1 MKAPEFITNLFLRGI
16 DADTDKNLLTPDHST
31 VRDAYLMRRTVN
43 GTYKRTPGDVIEEN
57 RTEDLLE
64 YCTGLFFWE
73 TENLVVEFWYNVSN
87 PYTKTIYIGQWK
99 VAEHVDLP
107 GTRVAMIDAAI
118 DEDDGIIY
126 VTDGASAPVYYD
138 LMDML
143 NSSAT
148 QKYFTD
154 YDKDAHRLQL
164 VTNTNQPVFI
174 GLEHVGAGSGL
185 KGGGYTYATRYVDT
199 QGNVTNWS
207 PATPVIPV
215 HTENTTSTPGNTR
228 IKE

>member
-1 MKAPEFITNLFLRGI
+1 
-16 DADTDKNLLTPDHST
+16 
-31 VRDAYLMRRTVN
+31 
-43 GTYKRTPGDVIEEN
+43 
-57 RTEDLLE
+57 
-64 YCTGLFFWE
+64 
-73 TENLVVEFWYNVSN
+73 
-87 PYTKTIYIGQWK
+87 
-99 VAEHVDLP
+99 
-107 GTRVAMIDAAI
+107 
-118 DEDDGIIY
+118 
-126 VTDGASAPVYYD
+126 
-138 LMDML
+138 MDML

-154 YDKDAHRLQL
+154 YDKEVHRLQL

-215 HTENTTSTPGNTR
+215 HEENVTTTPGNTKNGVFTRGDGPGELTNKGIR
-228 IKE
+228 IRFRVTNEAGFAYMQIKRTAHNAGLRFLTKSRIFEFSGRCQRSGG